1 LLRRSTVLLFPL
13 PTCEE
18 RMSELTEWSD
28 ARTAAIFLKPCTPK
42 HINEELGV
50 YLRRESANRPG
61 TRTARS
67 GGWRYHREDLERVR
81 AIMDALGCS
90 PLRAAQHFHAI
101 KTLAARDLLELMF
114 AGQLEETLAK
124 ERVKRRFQ

>member
-1 LLRRSTVLLFPL
+1 
-13 PTCEE
+13 
-18 RMSELTEWSD
+18 MLTEWSD

-42 HINEELGV
+42 HLNEELGI

-67 GGWRYHREDLERVR
+67 GGWRYHRDDLERVR
-81 AIMDALGCS
+81 AIMDALGCA

-101 KTLAARDLLELMF
+101 KVLRDRELLELLL
-114 AGQLEETLAK
+114 AGELEQTL
-124 ERVKRRFQ
+124 ERERNKRRFQ